1 MTDRPQTARLQP
13 GDTAPAFALTASS
26 GEQVALADYAGREV
40 IVYFYPKAFT
50 PGCTTEA
57 CDFRDNIASLRGA
70 GFEVLGISSDDPE
83 RLAEFAAAEHLPFPL
98 LSDPEGATAKA
109 WGTWGDKTLP
119 DGREITGTLRS
130 TFVVDVDGRL
140 RVADYDVPADGHVR
154 ALRTKL
160 GV

>member
-1 MTDRPQTARLQP
+1 M
-13 GDTAPAFALTASS
+13 TAPHLVVGDSAPDLDLEAAD
-26 GEQVALADYAGREV
+26 GRRIALADYAGRDV

-57 CDFRDNIASLRGA
+57 CDFRDSIASLRGA
-70 GFEVLGISSDDPE
+70 GYEVLGVSSDSPE

-109 WGTWGDKTLP
+109 WGTWGNKTLP

-130 TFVVDVDGRL
+130 TFVVDGDGRL
-140 RVADYDVPADGHVR
+140 VVADYDVPADGHVR
-154 ALRTKL
+154 ALRERL

>member
-1 MTDRPQTARLQP
+1 MTAPRLQP
-13 GDTAPAFALTASS
+13 GDTAPALELTASDGAS
-26 GEQVALADYAGREV
+26 VSLADFAGREV

-50 PGCTTEA
+50 PGCTKQA
-57 CDFRDNIASLRGA
+57 CDFRDSIASLRGA
-70 GFEVLGISSDDPE
+70 GYEVLGVSSDDRE

-130 TFVVDVDGRL
+130 TFVVDGDGRL

-154 ALRTKL
+154 ALREKL